1 MDLELEL
8 AGVVADWEAASVPPK
23 FTANAR
29 LKRLGSALRDLRAA
43 SELTADQ
50 VAKSLRWS
58 GSKVSRIE
66 NAKQFGSP
74 GDVRDLLSL
83 YGLGE
88 EEIEKYVTIARQAKQ
103 RDWWHKFDD
112 VLPEWFEGYLGL
124 EAEATKISTYESDL
138 VPGLL
143 QTERYAAAVLSAFP
157 LRTTPDE
164 MERSVEMRR
173 ARQARLSGDNPLTL
187 DAVISEAVLRRA
199 IGGPQVMRMQLESLI
214 NAAQAPNITLRLL
227 PFTAAEHPG
236 INGAF
241 SVLEFPDPADG
252 RTVCVEALTSTLYIE
267 GTRQVGIYRLA
278 FDEIRAAALEPE
290 ETTKIIATR
299 AEELE
304 TWARTVKPGARN
316 TPT

>member
-1 MDLELEL
+1 MGFDRAL
-8 AGVVADWEAASVPPK
+8 ARWEAAHVPAE

-29 LKRLGSALRDLRAA
+29 LKRLGSALRNLRAA

-50 VAKSLRWS
+50 VARSVRWS

-66 NAKQFGSP
+66 NAKQFASP
-74 GDVRDLLSL
+74 NDVRDLLSV

-112 VLPEWFEGYLGL
+112 VLPEWFEGYLGF

-143 QTERYAAAVLSAFP
+143 QTEHYAAAVLSVFP

-164 MERSVEMRR
+164 MERTVELRR
-173 ARQARLSGDNPLTL
+173 VRQARLSGDNAVTL
-187 DAVISEAVLRRA
+187 DAVISEAVLHRA
-199 IGGPQVMRMQLESLI
+199 IGGPRVMRAQLESLI
-214 NAAQAPNITLRLL
+214 NTAQAPNITLRLL

-241 SVLEFPDPADG
+241 SVIEFPDPDEG
-252 RTVCVEALTSTLYIE
+252 RIVCVEALTSTLYIE
-267 GTRQVGIYRLA
+267 QTRQIGVYRLA
-278 FDEIRAAALEPE
+278 FDQIRAASLEPE
-290 ETTKIIATR
+290 ETTKVIATR
-299 AEELE
+299 AKELE
-304 TWARTVKPGARN
+304 T
-316 TPT
+316 

>member
-1 MDLELEL
+1 M
-8 AGVVADWEAASVPPK
+8 PPK

-50 VAKSLRWS
+50 VAKSLKWS

-74 GDVRDLLSL
+74 GDVRDLLTL

-143 QTERYAAAVLSAFP
+143 QTERYAAALLAAFP

-164 MERSVEMRR
+164 MERAVELRR
-173 ARQARLSGDNPLTL
+173 ARQTRLSGDNPATL
-187 DAVISEAVLRRA
+187 DAVISEAVLRRV
-199 IGGPQVMRMQLESLI
+199 IGGPQVMRVQLESLI
-214 NAAQAPNITLRLL
+214 NAAQEPNITLRVL

-236 INGAF
+236 LDGAF

-278 FDEIRAAALEPE
+278 FDQVQEAALGPD
-290 ETTKIIATR
+290 ETIEVIATR
-299 AEELE
+299 VKELE
-304 TWARTVKPGARN
+304 KWVRTVQAGVRDSSL
-316 TPT
+316 

>member
-1 MDLELEL
+1 MR
-8 AGVVADWEAASVPPK
+8 VWKAARVPPK
-23 FTANAR
+23 FSANAR

-50 VAKSLRWS
+50 VARSLGWS

-66 NAKQFGSP
+66 NANQFASP
-74 GDVRDLLSL
+74 NDVRDLLSL

-143 QTERYAAAVLSAFP
+143 QTERYAAAVLAAFP

-164 MERSVEMRR
+164 MERAVELRR
-173 ARQARLSGDNPLTL
+173 ARQARLSGDNSVIL
-187 DAVISEAVLRRA
+187 DVVISEAVLRRV
-199 IGGPQVMRMQLESLI
+199 IGGPQVMRVQLESLI
-214 NAAQAPNITLRLL
+214 DATQAPNITLRLV

-252 RTVCVEALTSTLYIE
+252 RTVCVEALASTLYIE
-267 GTRQVGIYRLA
+267 GTRQVGLYRLA
-278 FDEIRAAALEPE
+278 FDQIREAALGPA
-290 ETTKIIATR
+290 ETTKVIATR
-299 AEELE
+299 VEELE
-304 TWARTVKPGARN
+304 TCVRTAQSAARSC
-316 TPT
+316 PT